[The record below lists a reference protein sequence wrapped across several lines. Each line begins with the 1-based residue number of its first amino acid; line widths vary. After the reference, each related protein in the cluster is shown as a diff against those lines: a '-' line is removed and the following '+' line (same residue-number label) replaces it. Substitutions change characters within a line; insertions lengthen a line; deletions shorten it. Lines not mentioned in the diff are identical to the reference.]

1 MGSVCRTLS
10 EERRRSRPRER
21 EDNPEGGRAA
31 YCNLLLSNTLRVVSE
46 PSPTRR
52 LRRCVATV
60 CEGTYWDVFCQ
71 SRFAEPAF
79 VAAEPGPSHEYKPKA
94 LSPASGVCNVLL
106 LMYDIVKDIV
116 QSCNYD
122 TRTLI
127 QLMATDSYEFPGRSV
142 TAATTRLC

>member
-1 MGSVCRTLS
+1 MACLRADASGLRPSLVRIVKEASSWGTEDEAMLKPKNVRSGKCLSNIERT

-60 CEGTYWDVFCQ
+60 CEGY
-71 SRFAEPAF
+71 FANRVLSSLPSSPRS
-79 VAAEPGPSHEYKPKA
+79 PGRRMNLNTKA
-94 LSPASGVCNVLL
+94 LSPASGV
-106 LMYDIVKDIV
+106 
-116 QSCNYD
+116 
-122 TRTLI
+122 
-127 QLMATDSYEFPGRSV
+127 
-142 TAATTRLC
+142 